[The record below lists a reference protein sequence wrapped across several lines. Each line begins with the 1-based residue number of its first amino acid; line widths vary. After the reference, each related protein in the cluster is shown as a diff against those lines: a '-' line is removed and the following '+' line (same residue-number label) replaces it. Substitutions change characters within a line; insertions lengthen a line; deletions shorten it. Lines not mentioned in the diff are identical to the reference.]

1 MLKKKKIPQT
11 FEENNLSPLL
21 VKINRVGCVLYI
33 FYQHSIGYNI
43 PSKRKYALKIFQPT
57 KFLFRAKAAG
67 KHFQTCKNSETIAT
81 QILPR
86 KAKQNKKNLA
96 YQEMNLKTVKKNTG
110 IKNPII

>member
-1 MLKKKKIPQT
+1 M
-11 FEENNLSPLL
+11 L
-21 VKINRVGCVLYI
+21 VKINQAVCVLYI

-43 PSKRKYALKIFQPT
+43 PSKRKYALKIFYPT

-86 KAKQNKKNLA
+86 KENKTKQKKSSLPGDEFENCKGKHW
-96 YQEMNLKTVKKNTG
+96 Y
-110 IKNPII
+110 